1 MGVCQVEPRNL
12 GGVEIVRQIRE
23 SLELPTRTQTESSH
37 VGLGATSPGLVSNAK
52 PAGVLLSR
60 PTRIGH
66 EAVST
71 LDLAEWILL
80 MQAEELEI
88 LRRCKASGKSD

>member
-1 MGVCQVEPRNL
+1 MSVGQVDPRNS
-12 GGVEIVRQIRE
+12 GGVQVVRQVRE
-23 SLELPTRTQTESSH
+23 SLELPSRAQAESSH
-37 VGLGATSPGLVSNAK
+37 VGLGATGPRFVGDSK
-52 PAGVLLSR
+52 PTGVLLPR

-66 EAVST
+66 EAVSI

-88 LRRCKASGKSD
+88 LRRCKAG